1 MESFVECS
9 LDNELDNYFS
19 QFQEISMIVI
29 IQSISNFNFSV
40 LLPFGIGM
48 LTALALMPK
57 LINKVYEKYG
67 KSILVFFGG
76 LILAT
81 GINGILLTV
90 N

>member
-1 MESFVECS
+1 
-9 LDNELDNYFS
+9 
-19 QFQEISMIVI
+19 
-29 IQSISNFNFSV
+29 
-40 LLPFGIGM
+40 
-48 LTALALMPK
+48 MPK